1 MQYEYR
7 GFRGGRGG
15 EFQVTKDG
23 SRADGE
29 TRKLS
34 LLSSRGYRNSWN
46 ITWCHNCLPLA
57 AMSVAKR
64 PLNQPRGIVDTE
76 TVHRCICVK
85 EGVSGEICSSR
96 SELLLSRRE
105 KLKSSEKQNCLNDE
119 GINASNYP

>member
-1 MQYEYR
+1 MQYENR

-23 SRADGE
+23 SQADGE
-29 TRKLS
+29 TMKLS
-34 LLSSRGYRNSWN
+34 LLSSLSYRNSWN

-85 EGVSGEICSSR
+85 KVSGEICSSR
-96 SELLLSRRE
+96 SELLLSSRE